1 MIKINLKVTNIEA
14 TPGIRAYLD
23 KKLAKFENLAEK
35 EQDEVIL
42 RVEIGRTSARHKE
55 GDIYRAEMQTYL
67 LGKDLRAVA
76 EEEDLYKAI
85 DVARDEMIREATNNK
100 DRRDTIFKKSGRMAK
115 NIIKRFYE

>member
-115 NIIKRFYE
+115 NI